1 MGMMLHR
8 TLMELAEAE
17 KVVPPVEV
25 PEEVVEPSAEPVKKP
40 ERAAKTPA
48 KRTGRPVKKAK

>member
-8 TLMELAEAE
+8 TLMELEAE
-17 KVVPPVEV
+17 KVVPPVKV
-25 PEEVVEPSAEPVKKP
+25 PEEVVELPAEPIKKP
-40 ERAAKTPA
+40 ERTVKAPV